1 MWEGLASLALGWAC
15 VSMSAAGALLAGRS
29 CERGALGRL
38 PGLRGMRLGLPS
50 ARAFLSGLPPS
61 RQAEAAV
68 AAVAVADSVRDGA
81 PSLGSDGVSKTWGLS
96 GACRT
101 ALVTPAPGTPA
112 GGSPGPSAAA
122 SFFIRYVLCGFSG
135 GPGSGAR
142 PPSAVGG
149 DLGCRPLWPTGLPR
163 EKGGLAAA
171 RWGRWGRTGGPPPP
185 GTVSA
190 AVGSGDLS
198 ARGWDATTD
207 RVRMESREAQP
218 SVTWGVGWAR
228 VGWGCR
234 FQSGST
240 RVGQGLREGP
250 GMMEDFG
257 ES

>member
-1 MWEGLASLALGWAC
+1 M
-15 VSMSAAGALLAGRS
+15 
-29 CERGALGRL
+29 
-38 PGLRGMRLGLPS
+38 
-50 ARAFLSGLPPS
+50 
-61 RQAEAAV
+61 

-135 GPGSGAR
+135 GPGSGLG
-142 PPSAVGG
+142 PPSTVGR

-171 RWGRWGRTGGPPPP
+171 RWGRWGRTGGPLPP

-198 ARGWDATTD
+198 AQGWDATTD
-207 RVRMESREAQP
+207 RVRIESLPLLSWVTAGKSHNP
-218 SVTWGVGWAR
+218 SVPQFTLLSDSAFFRVMAKGSDLMSEEVQPWVSWG

-240 RVGQGLREGP
+240 GAGQGLREGP